1 MSRGGSEKGGC
12 QEQAPTITANY
23 LACRLLLI
31 VCKRV
36 PGWGKR
42 ETKKWEMWQRDPPLA
57 DWYPKGSVSRWEL
70 ILVSVL
76 CAASRAPVVSVQS

>member
-1 MSRGGSEKGGC
+1 MSGTGSDHHSKLPGLQIAPHRL
-12 QEQAPTITANY
+12 QESP
-23 LACRLLLI
+23 
-31 VCKRV
+31 
-36 PGWGKR
+36 WGKR